1 MKKMILVSLTDADG
15 DAHVKLCNACA
26 LEWFNSPYPRTGEEV
41 IPADVLFGF
50 EEAVDDD
57 SLMVRVTSGSG
68 DNDRA
73 LACPGDAMSSVTAAF
88 KYAKANHIDIV
99 DEYHGMVY

>member
-1 MKKMILVSLTDADG
+1 
-15 DAHVKLCNACA
+15 
-26 LEWFNSPYPRTGEEV
+26 
-41 IPADVLFGF
+41 
-50 EEAVDDD
+50 
-57 SLMVRVTSGSG
+57 MVRVTSGSG